1 MQRIPEIF
9 EEFTRDFP
17 DAAEAFQQLGDAL
30 HSSGPLD
37 ARARRLVKLGIAVGT
52 SSEGGVRSQVRKAL
66 AEGFSRAEIEHAI
79 LPLAAS
85 VWPLIG
91 GIPRSS
97 EQRFRRGVLGAVRR
111 LLHAEGE
118 RR

>member
-79 LPLAAS
+79 LLSLTTAGLPAMIAALQWS
-85 VWPLIG
+85 REVPD
-91 GIPRSS
+91 
-97 EQRFRRGVLGAVRR
+97 
-111 LLHAEGE
+111 
-118 RR
+118 